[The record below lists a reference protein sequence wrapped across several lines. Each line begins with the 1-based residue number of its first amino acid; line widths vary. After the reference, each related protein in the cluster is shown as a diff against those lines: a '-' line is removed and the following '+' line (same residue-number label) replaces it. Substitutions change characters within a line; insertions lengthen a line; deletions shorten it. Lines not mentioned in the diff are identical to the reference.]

1 MKRHS
6 PKVTQVLRRFGK
18 SVERHMDGPG
28 MMYRTV
34 AKDVGLTHSALWQIV
49 NGEVVP
55 GLDTALCLAT
65 RFGTTV
71 DAMCAADASKERN
84 DA

>member
-6 PKVTQVLRRFGK
+6 PKVTQVLHRFAV

-28 MMYRTV
+28 MMYRAV
-34 AKDVGLTHSALWQIV
+34 AKDVGLTHSALWKIV
-49 NGEVVP
+49 NGEAVP
-55 GLDTALCLAT
+55 GLDTAICLAT

-71 DAMCAADASKERN
+71 DAMCAADARKGDGE
-84 DA
+84 